1 MVSHTGDS
9 YESSHE
15 YTLQIDDLVWYSSTW
30 KVLEVQ
36 IFHCHLVATRP
47 CQPGLTH
54 QSFLHLTKSIHF
66 PSIEGDISRGSH
78 SDIHSFWIEKIV
90 MSVDH
95 GWNQARENE
104 ASGNKHTWLLE
115 SIWIYLYVFN
125 LETNHFWTKKCS
137 KAGLSALKAVA
148 VRNQS
153 SIARIQSIHTQR
165 SLESEF
171 PIPSPLCI
179 RVFSQKQLCVARCHI
194 QLRFVPWE

>member
-1 MVSHTGDS
+1 MACHTGDS
-9 YESSHE
+9 YESSHG
-15 YTLQIDDLVWYSSTW
+15 YTFQIDDLTWYSSSW
-30 KVLEVQ
+30 EVLEVK

-54 QSFLHLTKSIHF
+54 QGFLHLTKSIHF
-66 PSIEGDISRGSH
+66 SSIEGDIRRRGL

-90 MSVDH
+90 ISVDH

-137 KAGLSALKAVA
+137 KAGLSAHIAEV
-148 VRNQS
+148 VWHQS
-153 SIARIQSIHTQR
+153 SIAISN
-165 SLESEF
+165 
-171 PIPSPLCI
+171 
-179 RVFSQKQLCVARCHI
+179 
-194 QLRFVPWE
+194 RFILKGILNPNFLYLHHYV

>member
-15 YTLQIDDLVWYSSTW
+15 CTFQIDDLTWYSSSW
-30 KVLEVQ
+30 KVLEVK
-36 IFHCHLVATRP
+36 ILHCHLIATRP

-54 QSFLHLTKSIHF
+54 QGFLHLTKSIYF
-66 PSIEGDISRGSH
+66 SSIEGDIRRGGL
-78 SDIHSFWIEKIV
+78 SDIHSFWIEKIG
-90 MSVDH
+90 MSVDQ
-95 GWNQARENE
+95 GSNKTQEDE
-104 ASGNKHTWLLE
+104 ALGNKRTWLLE

-137 KAGLSALKAVA
+137 KAVSSALKAVA
-148 VRNQS
+148 VRKQS
-153 SIARIQSIHTQR
+153 SIAMIQSIHTQR

-179 RVFSQKQLCVARCHI
+179 RVFSQKQLCVACCHI
-194 QLRFVPWE
+194 QLRFISRE